1 VRYLCQCQ
9 KDRSSDEMV
18 NWLMHGVAQGELL
31 PTIPDYALDMHTAD
45 GQAMGRGRQ
54 HFWEEGA
61 KVVPELPQRDTTY
74 RQKMM
79 ALLESGE
86 I

>member
-1 VRYLCQCQ
+1 
-9 KDRSSDEMV
+9 
-18 NWLMHGVAQGELL
+18 
-31 PTIPDYALDMHTAD
+31 MHTAD

-74 RQKMM
+74 RQKML